1 MLEFEVKDMMCD
13 HCVSSITKALR
24 KVDATSQVEFDML
37 ARRVRVAGAL
47 DAQSAGLAIKAA
59 GYSPVVVQSG

>member
-24 KVDATSQVEFDML
+24 KADSTSQVEFDLL

-47 DAQSAGLAIKAA
+47 DAQAAGQAIKAA
-59 GYSPVVVQSG
+59 GYTPVVVQSA

>member
-24 KVDATSQVEFDML
+24 KADAATQVEFDLL

-47 DAQSAGLAIKAA
+47 DAQAASQAIKAA
-59 GYSPVVVQSG
+59 GYSPVVVQAA

>member
-13 HCVSSITKALR
+13 HCVSSITNALR
-24 KVDATSQVEFDML
+24 KADATSQVEFDML

-47 DAQSAGLAIKAA
+47 DVQSASQAIKAA
-59 GYSPVVVQSG
+59 GYSPVAVQSS